1 MELLFLILIKCL
13 PSQLVVSVA
22 SHFHEWLNFG
32 TLKPRPKADN
42 VLCLEAFQRQPGE
55 GTISIFGWECPV
67 RTLKTLSLF
76 SCTKNPTSFNKNRV
90 MGPRQNHSFFLHH
103 YCTIFGSI
111 PDQKPVIPIHSSKF
125 KSPFHSSSQ
134 EPKKPIRPSLRRN
147 GSKILGEK
155 KKEVRKLSIPHL
167 LPCEQWFIYHP
178 YQEKWIWQ
186 DLASSKFF
194 KIFMLEKSSVW
205 NFCALSQTSFG
216 GETSGSVAK
225 SRRFSQTK
233 NFFPASL
240 SLVSQKPGYEVT
252 VGTVYVP
259 IHQARTKTLRRN
271 SAE

>member
-1 MELLFLILIKCL
+1 MPAKPARCQCCKSLSWVTQLWDSETQTQSRQRTLSGGVSKTTWGRYYMNFWVGVSRKDPKNPELVQLHQESHLIQQKQGDGPPTKSFIL
-13 PSQLVVSVA
+13 PSSV
-22 SHFHEWLNFG
+22 
-32 TLKPRPKADN
+32 
-42 VLCLEAFQRQPGE
+42 
-55 GTISIFGWECPV
+55 
-67 RTLKTLSLF
+67 
-76 SCTKNPTSFNKNRV
+76 
-90 MGPRQNHSFFLHH
+90 LHH
-103 YCTIFGSI
+103 IRKPV

-155 KKEVRKLSIPHL
+155 KEEVRKLSIPHL
-167 LPCEQWFIYHP
+167 LPWEQWFTYHP

-259 IHQARTKTLRRN
+259 IHQVRTKTLRRN
-271 SAE
+271 SAK

>member
-22 SHFHEWLNFG
+22 SPFHEWLNFG

-42 VLCLEAFQRQPGE
+42 VLCLETFQRQPGE
-55 GTISIFGWECPV
+55 GTIWIFGWECPV

-90 MGPRQNHSFFLHH
+90 MGPRQNHSFFLHQ

-155 KKEVRKLSIPHL
+155 KKRS
-167 LPCEQWFIYHP
+167 
-178 YQEKWIWQ
+178 
-186 DLASSKFF
+186 
-194 KIFMLEKSSVW
+194 
-205 NFCALSQTSFG
+205 T
-216 GETSGSVAK
+216 
-225 SRRFSQTK
+225 QTK
-233 NFFPASL
+233 HPTF
-240 SLVSQKPGYEVT
+240 
-252 VGTVYVP
+252 
-259 IHQARTKTLRRN
+259 ITLRAVVYIPSLPGKMKVPGLGIVLIFSNFYAWEIICMEFLRSYSDVIWRGN
-271 SAE
+271 QW